1 MNKPVVSGLAPRG
14 VAKPPQT
21 QAPRCSRDAAA
32 RGKPAHYKGNLSV
45 HAAQRGFTLIEV
57 MVAIM
62 LMALVSVIAWR
73 GLDSVTRADQ
83 HLQASTEQTE
93 ALLRALNQ
101 MQRDLSLRASVEL
114 TAPEA
119 PKAEG
124 LAAVT
129 VRSSDS
135 KGFRLEVIRSAPAL
149 GDGLQRVRWWLKGDA
164 LYRAAA
170 PARDRFPLPA
180 ATDGVMVLAGVSDL
194 QVRVWEQ
201 DKGWRQLSGNRRDD
215 PLGLEISLVR
225 QTPQGVER
233 YRQVVGPLK

>member
-1 MNKPVVSGLAPRG
+1 MSASQK
-14 VAKPPQT
+14 
-21 QAPRCSRDAAA
+21 
-32 RGKPAHYKGNLSV
+32 
-45 HAAQRGFTLIEV
+45 GFTLIEV

-62 LMALVSVIAWR
+62 LMAVVSLIAWR

-93 ALLRALNQ
+93 ALLRVLNQ
-101 MQRDLSLRASVEL
+101 LQRDISLRASVEL
-114 TAPEA
+114 NAPGMTEDETAKPA
-119 PKAEG
+119 G
-124 LAAVT
+124 LAGVT

-135 KGFRLEVIRSAPAL
+135 KGFQLDVIRSAPAA
-149 GDGLQRVRWWLKGDA
+149 GDGLQRVRWWLKGDN

-180 ATDGVMVLAGVSDL
+180 AKEGVVVLSGVSDL
-194 QVRVWEQ
+194 QVRVWET
-201 DKGWRQLSGNRRDD
+201 DKGWRQLSGNRRED

-233 YRQVVGPLK
+233 YRQVLGPLR

>member
-1 MNKPVVSGLAPRG
+1 MKPS
-14 VAKPPQT
+14 Q
-21 QAPRCSRDAAA
+21 Q
-32 RGKPAHYKGNLSV
+32 
-45 HAAQRGFTLIEV
+45 GFTLIEV

-62 LMALVSVIAWR
+62 LMALVSLIAWR

-93 ALLRALNQ
+93 ALLRVLNQ
-101 MQRDLSLRASVEL
+101 LQRDLSLRASVEL
-114 TAPEA
+114 NAPNTAQEQTD
-119 PKAEG
+119 KAAG

-135 KGFRLEVIRSAPAL
+135 KGFRLDVIRSAPVA
-149 GDGLQRVRWWLKGDA
+149 GDGLQRVRWWLKGDT

-170 PARDRFPLPA
+170 APRQRYPLPTA
-180 ATDGVMVLAGVSDL
+180 KDGVVVLTGVSDL
-194 QVRVWEQ
+194 QVRVWEA
-201 DKGWRQLSGNRRDD
+201 DKGWRQLSGNRQEE
-215 PLGLEISLVR
+215 PLGLEFSLVR

>member
-1 MNKPVVSGLAPRG
+1 MNR
-14 VAKPPQT
+14 Q
-21 QAPRCSRDAAA
+21 
-32 RGKPAHYKGNLSV
+32 
-45 HAAQRGFTLIEV
+45 QRPSQQGFTLIEV

-83 HLQASTEQTE
+83 HLQASTQQTE
-93 ALLRALNQ
+93 VLLRALNQ
-101 MQRDLSLRASVEL
+101 MQRDISLRASVEL
-114 TAPEA
+114 SAPSAPEDSSA
-119 PKAEG
+119 NTEG

-135 KGFRLEVIRSAPAL
+135 KGFRLDVIRSAPVA
-149 GDGLQRVRWWLKGDA
+149 GNGLQRVRWWLKGDS

-180 ATDGVMVLAGVSDL
+180 AKDGVEVLTGVSDL
-194 QVRVWEQ
+194 QVRVWEA
-201 DKGWRQLSGNRRDD
+201 DKGWRQLSSNRQED

-233 YRQVVGPLK
+233 YRQVVGPLN

>member
-1 MNKPVVSGLAPRG
+1 MSKSE
-14 VAKPPQT
+14 Q
-21 QAPRCSRDAAA
+21 
-32 RGKPAHYKGNLSV
+32 
-45 HAAQRGFTLIEV
+45 GFTLIEV

-93 ALLRALNQ
+93 GLLRALNQ
-101 MQRDLSLRASVEL
+101 MQRDISLRASVEL
-114 TAPEA
+114 AEPGTAKDA
-119 PKAEG
+119 G

-135 KGFRLEVIRSAPAL
+135 KGFRLEVIRSAPAT
-149 GDGLQRVRWWLKGDA
+149 GDGLQRVRWWLKGDS

-180 ATDGVMVLAGVSDL
+180 AKDGVVVLAGVSDV
-194 QVRVWEQ
+194 QVRVWDK
-201 DKGWRQLSGNRRDD
+201 DKGWRQLSGNRREE

-233 YRQVVGPLK
+233 YRQVVGPLR

>member
-1 MNKPVVSGLAPRG
+1 MNKS
-14 VAKPPQT
+14 Q
-21 QAPRCSRDAAA
+21 Q
-32 RGKPAHYKGNLSV
+32 
-45 HAAQRGFTLIEV
+45 GFTLIEV

-93 ALLRALNQ
+93 GLLRALNQ
-101 MQRDLSLRASVEL
+101 MQRDISLRASVEL
-114 TAPEA
+114 AEPGTAKDA
-119 PKAEG
+119 G

-135 KGFRLEVIRSAPAL
+135 KGFRLEVIRSAPAT
-149 GDGLQRVRWWLKGDA
+149 GDGLQRVRWWLKGDS

-180 ATDGVMVLAGVSDL
+180 AKNGVVVLAGVSDL
-194 QVRVWEQ
+194 QVRVWDK
-201 DKGWRQLSGNRRDD
+201 DKGWRQLSGNKREE

-233 YRQVVGPLK
+233 YRQVVGPLN

>member
-1 MNKPVVSGLAPRG
+1 MNQS
-14 VAKPPQT
+14 Q
-21 QAPRCSRDAAA
+21 Q
-32 RGKPAHYKGNLSV
+32 
-45 HAAQRGFTLIEV
+45 GFTLIEV

-62 LMALVSVIAWR
+62 LMALVSLIAWR

-93 ALLRALNQ
+93 VLLRALNQ
-101 MQRDLSLRASVEL
+101 MQRDISLRASVEL
-114 TAPEA
+114 TLPSAPEDGEA
-119 PKAEG
+119 KTEG

-135 KGFRLEVIRSAPAL
+135 KGFRLDVIRSAPVA
-149 GDGLQRVRWWLKGDA
+149 GDGLQRVRWWLKGDS

-180 ATDGVMVLAGVSDL
+180 AKDGVVVLTGVSDL
-194 QVRVWEQ
+194 QVRVWEA
-201 DKGWRQLSGNRRDD
+201 DKGWRQLSGNRRED

-233 YRQVVGPLK
+233 YRQVVGPLN

>member
-1 MNKPVVSGLAPRG
+1 MN
-14 VAKPPQT
+14 
-21 QAPRCSRDAAA
+21 
-32 RGKPAHYKGNLSV
+32 N
-45 HAAQRGFTLIEV
+45 AQQGFTLIEV

-93 ALLRALNQ
+93 VLLRALNQ
-101 MQRDLSLRASVEL
+101 MQRDISLRASVEL
-114 TAPEA
+114 AVPSAPEDGA
-119 PKAEG
+119 AKTEG

-135 KGFRLEVIRSAPAL
+135 KGFRLDVIRSAPVA
-149 GDGLQRVRWWLKGDA
+149 GDGLQRVRWWLKGDS

-170 PARDRFPLPA
+170 PARDRYPLPA
-180 ATDGVMVLAGVSDL
+180 AKDGVVVLTGVSDL
-194 QVRVWEQ
+194 QVRVWEA
-201 DKGWRQLSGNRRDD
+201 DKGWRQLSGNRRED

-225 QTPQGVER
+225 QTPLGVEK
-233 YRQVVGPLK
+233 YRQVVGPLRSLN

>member
-1 MNKPVVSGLAPRG
+1 MNKS
-14 VAKPPQT
+14 Q
-21 QAPRCSRDAAA
+21 Q
-32 RGKPAHYKGNLSV
+32 
-45 HAAQRGFTLIEV
+45 GFTLIEV

-93 ALLRALNQ
+93 GLLRALNQ
-101 MQRDLSLRASVEL
+101 MQRDISLRASVEL
-114 TAPEA
+114 AVPGTA
-119 PKAEG
+119 KDEG

-135 KGFRLEVIRSAPAL
+135 KGFRLEVIRSAPAT
-149 GDGLQRVRWWLKGDA
+149 GDGLQRVRWWLKGDS

-180 ATDGVMVLAGVSDL
+180 AKDGVVVLAGVSDV
-194 QVRVWEQ
+194 QVRVWDK
-201 DKGWRQLSGNRRDD
+201 DKGWRQLSGNKREE

-225 QTPQGVER
+225 QTPQGVEH
-233 YRQVVGPLK
+233 YRQVVGPLQ

>member
-1 MNKPVVSGLAPRG
+1 M
-14 VAKPPQT
+14 
-21 QAPRCSRDAAA
+21 
-32 RGKPAHYKGNLSV
+32 KPA
-45 HAAQRGFTLIEV
+45 QQGFTLIEV

-62 LMALVSVIAWR
+62 LMAVVSLIAWR

-93 ALLRALNQ
+93 VLLRALNQ
-101 MQRDLSLRASVEL
+101 MQRDISLRASVEL
-114 TAPEA
+114 TPPEA
-119 PKAEG
+119 TQTEG

-135 KGFRLEVIRSAPAL
+135 KGFRLNVIRSAPMA

-170 PARDRFPLPA
+170 PARDRYPLPA
-180 ATDGVMVLAGVSDL
+180 AKDGVVVLTGVSDL
-194 QVRVWEQ
+194 QVRVWEA
-201 DKGWRQLSGNRRDD
+201 DKGWRQLSGNHRED

-225 QTPQGVER
+225 QTPQGVEK

>member
-1 MNKPVVSGLAPRG
+1 MNKS
-14 VAKPPQT
+14 Q
-21 QAPRCSRDAAA
+21 Q
-32 RGKPAHYKGNLSV
+32 
-45 HAAQRGFTLIEV
+45 GFTLIEV

-93 ALLRALNQ
+93 GLLRALNQ
-101 MQRDLSLRASVEL
+101 MQRDISLRASVEL
-114 TAPEA
+114 AEPGTAKDA
-119 PKAEG
+119 G

-135 KGFRLEVIRSAPAL
+135 KGFRLEVIRSAPAT
-149 GDGLQRVRWWLKGDA
+149 GDGLQRVRWWLKGDS

-180 ATDGVMVLAGVSDL
+180 AKDGVVLLRAWMCRSALDC
-194 QVRVWEQ
+194 
-201 DKGWRQLSGNRRDD
+201 LSSFLDHGLRRIVDH
-215 PLGLEISLVR
+215 PSI
-225 QTPQGVER
+225 
-233 YRQVVGPLK
+233 